1 MAEKSTIPLPQ
12 LRLNGNQRE
21 EWNLFKQQYEDYRL
35 ICGLNS
41 KPKNYQAAVIRTCFG
56 KEERMI
62 FFMLRK
68 GFTLPP
74 ASPYHK

>member
-21 EWNLFKQQYEDYRL
+21 EWLLFKQQYNDYRP

-41 KPKNYQAAVIRTCFG
+41 EPKNQPAGFRTCFG
-56 KEERMI
+56 KEERI
-62 FFMLRK
+62 I
-68 GFTLPP
+68 
-74 ASPYHK
+74 